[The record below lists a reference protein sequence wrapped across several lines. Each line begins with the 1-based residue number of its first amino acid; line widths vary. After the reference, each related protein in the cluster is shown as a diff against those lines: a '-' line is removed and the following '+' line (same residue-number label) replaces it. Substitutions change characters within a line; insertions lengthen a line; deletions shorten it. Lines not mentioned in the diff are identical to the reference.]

1 MKHNALCS
9 KYSFK
14 VSGSPNLHKI
24 CPYTV
29 IASKHNSEWCRTC
42 VYIGTVV
49 ESIEVFYL
57 VIQVLTLVPFL
68 HIIGK
73 MEGDSTTLNC
83 STAHIAHVIHFAEC
97 T

>member
-1 MKHNALCS
+1 MLCV
-9 KYSFK
+9 
-14 VSGSPNLHKI
+14 VSIPLRYQGHLI
-24 CPYTV
+24 CIKFVPTV